1 MLNCS
6 LDTSGGKGLVLG
18 RSSDAGDVDSPYLL
32 MSPVSAAAVGGGAIS
47 SGNPILSGNSII
59 GRLLASGESTG
70 AVSSN
75 NSVIPSSASEGP
87 YAHMEFNAQSDK
99 NPSGLAPPGIPPPH
113 RGETGGHRGT
123 ASSSRISPSRSAH

>member
-1 MLNCS
+1 MNAIANCS

-32 MSPVSAAAVGGGAIS
+32 MSPVSAAGAIS
-47 SGNPILSGNSII
+47 SGNPISGNSII

-99 NPSGLAPPGIPPPH
+99 N
-113 RGETGGHRGT
+113 R
-123 ASSSRISPSRSAH
+123 

>member
-47 SGNPILSGNSII
+47 SGNPISGNSII

-99 NPSGLAPPGIPPPH
+99 N
-113 RGETGGHRGT
+113 R
-123 ASSSRISPSRSAH
+123 